1 MNNKVE
7 RNTKIFAIVIVI
19 AVLLLGIYKLFF
31 EKKYVEIEKIDTETI
46 SVLDDNSRFYT
57 VSSCVSKYLNY
68 LSTLE
73 TEELLILLSNDYKTK
88 NSINSE
94 NIYNYIGTNE
104 GIVNFSP
111 KKMFQQRLSKSV
123 YKYYIK
129 GYIEREGL
137 NTLSIRQDYY
147 IIVILNEKDMTF
159 EIEPYDGSMFK

>member
-94 NIYNYIGTNE
+94 NI
-104 GIVNFSP
+104 
-111 KKMFQQRLSKSV
+111 
-123 YKYYIK
+123 
-129 GYIEREGL
+129 
-137 NTLSIRQDYY
+137 
-147 IIVILNEKDMTF
+147 
-159 EIEPYDGSMFK
+159 